1 MIFQVTRKK
10 ISSNRIHLSPFSQMA
25 QAVFQYKYLILISN
39 QLILKYYVRIISKMF
54 SFFEFYYF
62 VLKYKKMHQ
71 NNEYFNISAR
81 NLRKG
86 EVSYDFNLHDHPI
99 LPVNIPDGKS
109 DNQMGKLVPID
120 IVRNHE
126 KESRRQGYIYNL

>member
-1 MIFQVTRKK
+1 MK
-10 ISSNRIHLSPFSQMA
+10 ICN
-25 QAVFQYKYLILISN
+25 IL
-39 QLILKYYVRIISKMF
+39 
-54 SFFEFYYF
+54 
-62 VLKYKKMHQ
+62 
-71 NNEYFNISAR
+71 AR

-126 KESRRQGYIYNL
+126 KESRR